1 MSRRSGRAAA
11 ERRRAAPRQQGVLE
25 PAADRTSSSEDI
37 SADAAVS
44 PAATATETAEGPAWI
59 ALLDRHYL
67 LIGLVIVAVAAVLR
81 LFDLGATPMH
91 NDEGVNGFFVTRLV
105 RQGQWVYDPANYH
118 GPTLFYLALS
128 SEILFGLTT
137 EAMRL
142 VPAIFGIGV
151 VALTLAL
158 RPFIGSIAALVAA
171 ALLALSPGMAYISRY
186 FIHEMLLVFFTLAI
200 VVSLLWY
207 LRDGRERFLLAAAVA
222 LAGHFATKETGVI
235 SIGVLAIALLVGEL
249 YVRFRVG
256 EQPGRPVGPG
266 RKRRP
271 SPSEGDWRAIWAAR
285 FTPERLVT
293 AALAFAVVHVLLFTS
308 FGTNLDGVL
317 DSFAT
322 FAIWTQTSGETQ
334 TQPLYQY
341 LAWMAR
347 PEVHILVLGTLG
359 GLLAAWQGRNRL
371 YVFIGLWALGIT
383 MAYSL
388 ISYKT
393 PWVAINMIVPL
404 AILGGI
410 FVRHFVATVRS
421 NRLQVLGAAGLAG
434 LIAAGAY
441 QAVDLSF
448 RHDDD
453 ETYGYV
459 FVHTVRDMYGLMA
472 EAERVAAQA
481 GDQGNGIAVFL
492 PEYWPLPWYWR
503 DQPNAVFWGS
513 VVLTEEAVILANVNQ
528 DEAVTGMLG
537 DRYVRGNVY
546 TLRPSVDVA
555 VWIRSDLQ
563 GS

>member
-1 MSRRSGRAAA
+1 MSRRGRRAAA
-11 ERRRAAPRQQGVLE
+11 ERRRAAAQ
-25 PAADRTSSSEDI
+25 PAAASEPTVDRVASSEDV

-44 PAATATETAEGPAWI
+44 PATAATATADGPAWV
-59 ALLDRHYL
+59 ALVDRHFL
-67 LIGLVIVAVAAVLR
+67 LIGLAIVGLAAVLR
-81 LFDLGATPMH
+81 LLDLGATPMH

-105 RQGQWVYDPANYH
+105 RQGEWVYDPANYH
-118 GPTLFYLALS
+118 GPTLFYLALVA
-128 SEILFGLTT
+128 EILFGLTT

-151 VALTLAL
+151 VALALGL

-235 SIGVLAIALLVGEL
+235 SIGVLAIALVVGEL

-256 EQPGRPVGPG
+256 EQPGRAVGTG

-271 SPSEGDWRAIWAAR
+271 SPSEGDWRAILAAR

-293 AALAFAVVHVLLFTS
+293 AALAFGVVHVLLFTS

-322 FAIWTQTSGETQ
+322 FTIWTQTGGETQ

-347 PEVHILVLGTLG
+347 PEIHILVLGTLG
-359 GLLAAWQGRNRL
+359 GLLAAWQGSNRIH
-371 YVFIGLWALGIT
+371 VFIGLWALGIT

-410 FVRHFVATVRS
+410 FVSYFVVTVRS
-421 NRLQVLGAAGLAG
+421 SRLQVLGAAGLAG
-434 LIAAGAY
+434 LLSAGAY
-441 QAVDLSF
+441 QTVDLSF
-448 RHDDD
+448 RHHDD

-459 FVHTVRDMYGLMA
+459 FVHTVRDMYGLIA
-472 EAERVAAQA
+472 EAERVAAQ
-481 GDQGNGIAVFL
+481 DEGNGIAVFL

-503 DQPNAVFWGS
+503 DHPNAVFWGN
-513 VVLTEEAVILANVNQ
+513 VVVTEEAVILANINQ
-528 DEAVTGMLG
+528 DEAVTEMLG

-546 TLRPSVDVA
+546 TLRPGVDVA
-555 VWIRSDLQ
+555 VWIRSDLHP
-563 GS
+563 G